1 MDAQVA
7 QMEIDERLGTDKAEF
22 LDQPGRA
29 EGKNLKPSRY
39 IKMQNFILI
48 KDIVTLD
55 EIRLKFMKQGQDIS
69 RERLLSEAI
78 RSLSKEVSSGKF
90 ELKNP

>member
-1 MDAQVA
+1 MDAQSN
-7 QMEIDERLGTDKAEF
+7 QMEIDGRLEAEETE
-22 LDQPGRA
+22 LLEQPGRA

-69 RERLLSEAI
+69 RGRLLSEAI
-78 RSLSKEVSSGKF
+78 RSLAKEVSSGKF
-90 ELKNP
+90 ELKG

>member
-1 MDAQVA
+1 MDAQMT
-7 QMEIDERLGTDKAEF
+7 QMEIDGRLEAEEAEF
-22 LDQPGRA
+22 LDQPGRT